1 MWKKRILCL
10 VLILCAAAVMT
21 ACQKKET
28 FPTTPQQFAEQPAA
42 TEPQTEQ
49 NVFGEAAL
57 PQEDDIDWDTYDP
70 SQEEGGDQE
79 PTGAE
84 AGEDEPTAVPVQKSE
99 YAGATPVLI
108 DPIDKPTPTP
118 LPPLVFTYQKYE
130 AQALR
135 LSFEAP
141 AGWVADESKPDS
153 YTLIN
158 PMPGMSYE
166 GRLTITKVGVTKK
179 YGKNDLIKEIKDKVT
194 EIGADYK
201 KIERSNTA
209 GRKFMNADGVY
220 INYKA
225 TGEDGVKVA
234 GRIIMAYTN
243 NTLYTLHVSY
253 PQGYG
258 KEYIDG
264 DKNQDSV
271 YDRFRHSVKTITK
284 ADN

>member
-10 VLILCAAAVMT
+10 VLILCAAVAMT

-28 FPTTPQQFAEQPAA
+28 FPTNPQQFAQQPTA
-42 TEPQTEQ
+42 EPQTEQ
-49 NVFGEAAL
+49 NVFGDTAL
-57 PQEDDIDWDTYDP
+57 SQDDDFDWDAYDP

-79 PTGAE
+79 ATGMGE
-84 AGEDEPTAVPVQKSE
+84 YEDEPTAEPERRSE

-108 DPIDKPTPTP
+108 DPIDRPTPTP
-118 LPPLVFTYQKYE
+118 LPALNFTFQKYE
-130 AQALR
+130 AAALR

-141 AGWVADESKPDS
+141 AGWIPDESKPDS

-158 PMPGMSYE
+158 PMPGMDYE
-166 GRLTITKVGVTKK
+166 GRLTITKVGVNKK
-179 YGKNDLIKEIKDKVT
+179 YTKNDLIKEIKEKVT

-225 TGEDGVKVA
+225 TTEDGVKVA
-234 GRIIMAYTN
+234 GRLIMAYTN

-253 PQGYG
+253 PQGYA

-264 DKNQDSV
+264 DKNQSSV
-271 YDRFRHSVKTITK
+271 YDKFRHTVKTITK

>member
-10 VLILCAAAVMT
+10 VLILCAAVAMT

-28 FPTTPQQFAEQPAA
+28 FPTNPQQFAQQPTA
-42 TEPQTEQ
+42 EPQTEQ
-49 NVFGEAAL
+49 NVFGDTAL
-57 PQEDDIDWDTYDP
+57 SQDDDFDWDAYDP

-79 PTGAE
+79 ATGMGE
-84 AGEDEPTAVPVQKSE
+84 YEDEPTAEPERRSE

-108 DPIDKPTPTP
+108 DPIDRPTPTP
-118 LPPLVFTYQKYE
+118 LPALNFTFQKYE
-130 AQALR
+130 AAALR

-141 AGWVADESKPDS
+141 AGWIPDESKPDS

-158 PMPGMSYE
+158 PMPGMNYE
-166 GRLTITKVGVTKK
+166 GRLTITKVGVNKK
-179 YGKNDLIKEIKDKVT
+179 YTKNDLIKEIKEKVT

-225 TGEDGVKVA
+225 TTEDGVKVA
-234 GRIIMAYTN
+234 GRLIMAYTN

-253 PQGYG
+253 PQGYA

-264 DKNQDSV
+264 DKNQSSV
-271 YDRFRHSVKTITK
+271 YDKFRHTVKTITK